1 MSFIASTIHPARR
14 MSGDRAERYVFEG
27 SVERWNEVFEIAEK
41 RLRRRNWAVG
51 CYSIADIHLFRL
63 YWRFLRSQQPP
74 PERFPNL
81 FRHHE
86 RMMARPAVQ
95 RTCAIEAAIGYELS
109 P

>member
-14 MSGDRAERYVFEG
+14 TSGDRAERYVFEG

-63 YWRFLRSQQPP
+63 YWRFVESTHPAP
-74 PERFPNL
+74 ATFPNL
-81 FRHHE
+81 SAHFD
-86 RMMARPAVQ
+86 RMMTRPAV
-95 RTCAIEAAIGYELS
+95 R
-109 P
+109 

>member
-63 YWRFLRSQQPP
+63 YWRFVESTHPAPAPLRASK
-74 PERFPNL
+74 L
-81 FRHHE
+81 
-86 RMMARPAVQ
+86 PAPWLGY
-95 RTCAIEAAIGYELS
+95 TESLISPKCAE
-109 P
+109 